1 MSQIQKKFIKDQA
14 IDESK
19 ILLSNQGE
27 LKARNA
33 ANSADVSLLKLDG
46 SDILKMLK
54 LPRLD
59 SLLSAPSDAKD
70 LTPKEYVDQ
79 AEADAV
85 SSANSYTDGEVA
97 LLEAEDL
104 TFVKLDGS
112 RALTGPMDAGSQ
124 RLTLVSDPTDPQD
137 AATKN
142 YVDGEVFALD
152 AEDLTFLKLDGSRAM
167 TGLLDMGSNLISEV
181 SDPVSAQDAAT
192 KAYVDGEF
200 QSKLTDEL
208 GVSIATLVTGKV
220 PVSQLPNAIME
231 YQGMWNAST
240 NTPALSN
247 TGNAAEDLGNVYKV
261 SVAGSHDFGAGAI
274 SFEVGDYAIL
284 GSSGWEKADTSDA
297 VTSVNGQAGI
307 VVLDAGDI
315 AVSPTVEG
323 GADVQSALEGLES
336 AVAALN
342 ALSIEFKQ
350 EKQVLDSTDIA
361 NGYIDLT
368 FEAIPASI
376 NAFVDRLAIHETDDY
391 TVSVVGGV
399 TRITFAGN
407 LISPSEEQVAIGDVV
422 RVKYAKVGI

>member
-14 IDESK
+14 VDESK

-33 ANSADVSLLKLDG
+33 ADSADVSLLKLDG

-59 SLLSAPSDAKD
+59 SLLAAPSDAKD
-70 LTPKEYVDQ
+70 LTPKDYVDQ
-79 AEADAV
+79 AEADAI
-85 SSANSYTDGEVA
+85 SSANSYTDGEVTI
-97 LLEAEDL
+97 LETEDL

-112 RALTGPMDAGSQ
+112 RPMTGDLDMASQ
-124 RLTLVSDPTDPQD
+124 QIVNLVAPLASDM
-137 AATKN
+137 AANKG
-142 YVDGEVFALD
+142 YVDGEISTLSGQVML
-152 AEDLTFLKLDGSRAM
+152 LDGSQPMQAAM
-167 TGLLDMGSNLISEV
+167 DLGAFKIENV
-181 SDPVSAQDAAT
+181 ADPVSAQDAAT

-200 QSKLTDEL
+200 QSQLTDEL
-208 GVSIATLVTGKV
+208 GVSIATLVSGKV

-231 YQGMWNAST
+231 YQGMWSAAT
-240 NTPALSN
+240 NTPTLSN

-261 SVAGSHDFGAGAI
+261 SAAGSVDFGAGSI

-315 AVSPTVEG
+315 SVSPAVEG
-323 GADVQSALEGLES
+323 GSDVQSALENLETALGALES
-336 AVAALN
+336 ASV
-342 ALSIEFKQ
+342 EFVQ
-350 EKQVLDSTDIA
+350 EKFVLDSTDIS
-361 NGYIDLT
+361 NGYIDLG
-368 FEAIPASI
+368 ELAIAASI
-376 NAFVDRLAIHETDDY
+376 NAYVDRLAIHQTDDY
-391 TVSVVGGV
+391 TLSTVGGV
-399 TRITFAGN
+399 TRLTFAGN

-422 RVKYAKVGI
+422 RVKYAKVAI